1 MDILTHG
8 LLGASLAQ
16 SAAQPREARI
26 AAGVGL
32 AAGLLAD
39 ADALIRSSSDP
50 LLELE
55 FHRHFTHALAF
66 VPVGALIAAAI
77 LWPFLRRRI
86 AFPRL
91 YLYAFLGYAL
101 AGFLDA
107 CTSYGTHL
115 FWPFSGERVAWNLV
129 SIVDPVFTLLLAVPL
144 AVGIAR
150 RQPHV
155 ARVGLVLAAGYLA
168 LAYVQHERAESAA
181 RALAVERGLRA
192 ERLLVKP
199 TFGNIL
205 LWRSIVVAEGR
216 MYVDGIRVGPGA
228 ARIYRG
234 ESAALFDPARDL
246 AWAPAESSARRQ
258 AERFVRFADG
268 YATRH
273 PSRPELVG
281 DARYAM
287 LPTAIAPLWGI
298 VYEAERPD
306 AGVRFVTNRALTPET
321 RQRFFDMLLGRP

>member
-1 MDILTHG
+1 MDLLTHG

-16 SAAQPREARI
+16 SAAQPRETRM

-66 VPVGALIAAAI
+66 VPVGALIAAAV

-107 CTSYGTHL
+107 CTSYGTYL
-115 FWPFSGERVAWNLV
+115 FWPFSEGRVSWSLI
-129 SIVDPVFTLLLAVPL
+129 SIFDPVFTLLLAVPL
-144 AVGIAR
+144 VFGIIKRQAR
-150 RQPHV
+150 AAQIGV
-155 ARVGLVLAAGYLA
+155 ALAAGYLA
-168 LAYVQHERAESAA
+168 LGLWQHERAESAA
-181 RALAVERGLRA
+181 QALVAERGHRP

-199 TFGNIL
+199 TIGNVV
-205 LWRSIVVAEGR
+205 LWRSTYVVGGR
-216 MYVDGIRVGPGA
+216 IHADGVRVGLGE
-228 ARIYRG
+228 ARIYHG
-234 ESAALFDPARDL
+234 ESVELFDPARDL
-246 AWAPAESSARRQ
+246 PWAPPGSGARLQ
-258 AERFVRFADG
+258 AERFLRFADG

-273 PSRPELVG
+273 PSRPELIG

-287 LPTAIAPLWGI
+287 LPTAIAPLWGL

-306 AGVRFVTNRALTPET
+306 AGVRFVTDRALTPEM
-321 RQRFFDMLLGRP
+321 RQRFIDMLVGRP